1 MIILEITRGGD
12 NMNMQF
18 NYNRLKAERIAKGL
32 TVQQMADELGVS
44 KGTYSKKENGKLPV
58 TVEDF
63 SVISN
68 KLEIPVE
75 QISIFFTLNVSKM
88 ETVAI

>member
-1 MIILEITRGGD
+1 
-12 NMNMQF
+12 MNMKF

-44 KGTYSKKENGKLPV
+44 KSTYSKKENGKLPV

-63 SVISN
+63 SIISN
-68 KLEIPVE
+68 KLQIPIE
-75 QISIFFTLNVSKM
+75 QISIFFTLNVSVS
-88 ETVAI
+88 ETVAVS

>member
-1 MIILEITRGGD
+1 MK
-12 NMNMQF
+12 F

-32 TVQQMADELGVS
+32 TVQQMADELGIS
-44 KGTYSKKENGKLPV
+44 KSTYSKKENGKLPV

-68 KLEIPVE
+68 KLGIPID

-88 ETVAI
+88 ETMAI